1 MIISLYFFTIK
12 VLLKKTAVDKIICK
26 VGSQRLKDYS
36 GNIYIHIGGRTFGV
50 T

>member
-26 VGSQRLKDYS
+26 VGSQRLEDYL
-36 GNIYIHIGGRTFGV
+36 GRIYIRFEGRTFRV